1 MVNTENLKQ
10 GSAVADQVQLLLRNG
25 ENDKA
30 MDLLGMNYGPLARN
44 AMEKVLK
51 YSNLSQDELV
61 RVFGKISDIL
71 ENVADKISKNK
82 RLNDIKERLKSEQ
95 ELAEDAAEYAAIRQE
110 ALERRL
116 KFEQRMQEI
125 DEQKR
130 KMEEERRQL
139 LEQKR
144 RAKDAA
150 KRREI
155 EERLKRLEKRK
166 QYLEEERRNLEKLRE
181 ENANCGRNSVQAVGH
196 NAGPAETGFASENA
210 GNKWKNQEFSQQNEA
225 QQHKNSG
232 RTVQTTAQLYAG
244 RRQLER

>member
-181 ENANCGRNSVQAVGH
+181 ENANSGRNSVQAAGH

-210 GNKWKNQEFSQQNEA
+210 GNKGERQEFSQQNEA